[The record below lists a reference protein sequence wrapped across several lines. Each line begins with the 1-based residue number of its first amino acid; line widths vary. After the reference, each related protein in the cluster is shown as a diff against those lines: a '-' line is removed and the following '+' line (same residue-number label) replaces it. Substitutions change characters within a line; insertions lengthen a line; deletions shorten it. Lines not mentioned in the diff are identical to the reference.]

1 MMTDVDGD
9 REVLQGG
16 VANAGAVV
24 RIGGDVL
31 RPSNPNTAS
40 VHRFLR
46 SLAAAGFDGASVP
59 VGVDADGRER
69 LRYIEG
75 DVPVPPY
82 PAWSQTDE
90 ALASTARLLRRFHEV
105 ARTVEPHPDDT
116 WASDLADPGA
126 ADASADRLVICHND
140 VCPENVVFRDGIAVG
155 LLDFDWAA
163 PGRPA
168 YDVACFARMC
178 VPVDDDESA
187 AANGFGLHALAD
199 RPGRLRL
206 VTDSCGLDA
215 DGRAAV
221 LTALD
226 GTIAGGG
233 RWVAAKVAAG
243 EPGFVAMWEAMGGMA
258 RYDRRRAWW
267 AEARPDFEAALA

>member
-9 REVLQGG
+9 PEVLQGG

-46 SLAAAGFDGASVP
+46 SLAAAGFEGASVP

-90 ALASTARLLRRFHEV
+90 ALASTAHLLRRCHEA
-105 ARTVEPHPDDT
+105 ARNFEPHPDDT
-116 WASDLADPGA
+116 WASDLADPEA
-126 ADASADRLVICHND
+126 ADASTERLVICHND
-140 VCPENVVFRDGIAVG
+140 VCLENVVFRDGIAVG

-215 DGRAAV
+215 DGRTEV

-226 GTIAGGG
+226 GSIAGGG

-267 AEARPDFEAALA
+267 SGARPAFAAALA

>member
-9 REVLQGG
+9 PEVLQGG
-16 VANAGAVV
+16 VANVGAVV

-46 SLAAAGFDGASVP
+46 SLAVAGFDGASVP

-75 DVPVPPY
+75 DVPVTPY

-90 ALASTARLLRRFHEV
+90 ALASAARLLRRFHEV
-105 ARTVEPHPDDT
+105 ARSFEPRPDDT
-116 WASDLADPGA
+116 WASDLADPEAAGA
-126 ADASADRLVICHND
+126 PAGRLVICHND
-140 VCPENVVFRDGIAVG
+140 VCLENVVFRDGVAVG

-206 VTDSCGLDA
+206 VADSCGLDA
-215 DGRAAV
+215 DDRAAV

-258 RYDRRRAWW
+258 RYDRRRTWW
-267 AEARPDFEAALA
+267 SSSRPGFAAALA

>member
-75 DVPVPPY
+75 DVPVAPY

-90 ALASTARLLRRFHEV
+90 ALASTARLLRRFHEA
-105 ARTVEPHPDDT
+105 ARTFEPHPDDT
-116 WASDLADPGA
+116 WASDLADPEA

-258 RYDRRRAWW
+258 RYDRRRTWW
-267 AEARPDFEAALA
+267 SESRPDFATALA